1 MFLFFIFFFGLT
13 QGILLKIHKKSWVNP
28 PLLNLYSSG
37 IYKEHEIDNLFGSE
51 YDIEMSDEEQMYH
64 KLCKNNNETHYTF
77 KNIYMFNLI
86 NYLRNNLLNELKE
99 LDILE
104 EELKEMN

>member
-1 MFLFFIFFFGLT
+1 MFLFFIFFFGLV
-13 QGILLKIHKKSWVNP
+13 QGIILKIHRKNWIKPQSQ
-28 PLLNLYSSG
+28 NLYSS
-37 IYKEHEIDNLFGSE
+37 FGSE

-64 KLCKNNNETHYTF
+64 NLCKNNNETYYTF

-86 NYLRNNLLNELKE
+86 NYFRNNLLNELKE